1 MASEKVFQVGPVRVR
16 VSGSADGP
24 RERLSRERIVDVALA
39 QMKESGYDAVS
50 MRSIAKE
57 LGTGPASLYAHVA
70 NKDELDQLVIDR
82 IATLVEVPEPDPE
95 RWVDQVKD
103 VMRANLAAYRAHP
116 GSAQAALAIIPTAE
130 GGLRAAEGIMQ
141 LLLAGGVP
149 PQAAAWFCDLSAL
162 YVSAVAAEE
171 SVWTQRGKAAAAGG
185 RPVTEEDVVAQVRQ
199 VFAALPP
206 ATYPAL
212 TTYAAEMTTGDGDDR
227 FEFGLDVLLAG
238 LVAVSGRA

>member
-1 MASEKVFQVGPVRVR
+1 MSRLRIFDHDAPQAPLLATADHTAIAAELARIGVAFEQWEAAQPVTP
-16 VSGSADGP
+16 GDP
-24 RERLSRERIVDVALA
+24 
-39 QMKESGYDAVS
+39 
-50 MRSIAKE
+50 
-57 LGTGPASLYAHVA
+57 
-70 NKDELDQLVIDR
+70 
-82 IATLVEVPEPDPE
+82 PE
-95 RWVDQVKD
+95 
-103 VMRANLAAYRAHP
+103 AILAAYRAHP